1 MSNGLK
7 IRRGKLSRAG
17 AASAVPL
24 IVLALCLVG
33 SGCKSFSIPFFG
45 GANLTDSGLKQ
56 GRDLPYAAVI
66 QAQIPV
72 LSETA
77 NTTMNARLEVTSRV
91 RVGQVE
97 SAEWARVEAEVTGA
111 RYDVDGKPYPV
122 SLVGNKLSF
131 KCASLRRISAWPSLF
146 MPIGLELLEISLPHA
161 KVRKGESWKGD
172 GHRLL
177 LQQGDDLKFV
187 KEFRYTGDTTE
198 AGEACYRVSVTI
210 APTTAT
216 LPTGAL
222 LDFVGSGEVLIS
234 KKDGRVVKATEVLE
248 GTIRNDKLSREPGR
262 FVHAMALASGTV
274 IPGVPAASGAKPSV
288 PAVGAAPIASA
299 TTVSVSAV
307 ATPPHATLA
316 AVLSMSATALQPGLD
331 AAAFLRERIIYVSR
345 STGKR
350 QVWSVSPDGTDKRCL
365 TGHAFE
371 HWMGA
376 PDPSGR
382 VLACVSRRAAGVN
395 IWAYALER
403 GIGEPLTSFSE
414 NEDVKAG
421 WSKEGRRL
429 IFLKGGRLW
438 SIHLEGYDMQNYGVE
453 GTVKDFCSVPVSQ
466 QIIAVQNVLNQN
478 LLVSIDVISAVSREL
493 FEGDLPALSADGTK
507 LAYRNGDYLFA
518 SNSDGTLNKQ
528 VSKVNIADAPI
539 FWSPDGSRLAMT
551 IIGDGDENVS
561 LLDVAAGTVKPVTTR
576 GGSVVGFSPG
586 GDRIAYILNGD
597 LWIAST
603 DGSAHTLI
611 VPDGSTEGPVFWG
624 KTYVP

>member
-1 MSNGLK
+1 
-7 IRRGKLSRAG
+7 
-17 AASAVPL
+17 
-24 IVLALCLVG
+24 
-33 SGCKSFSIPFFG
+33 
-45 GANLTDSGLKQ
+45 
-56 GRDLPYAAVI
+56 
-66 QAQIPV
+66 
-72 LSETA
+72 
-77 NTTMNARLEVTSRV
+77 
-91 RVGQVE
+91 
-97 SAEWARVEAEVTGA
+97 
-111 RYDVDGKPYPV
+111 
-122 SLVGNKLSF
+122 
-131 KCASLRRISAWPSLF
+131 
-146 MPIGLELLEISLPHA
+146 
-161 KVRKGESWKGD
+161 
-172 GHRLL
+172 
-177 LQQGDDLKFV
+177 
-187 KEFRYTGDTTE
+187 
-198 AGEACYRVSVTI
+198 
-210 APTTAT
+210 
-216 LPTGAL
+216 
-222 LDFVGSGEVLIS
+222 
-234 KKDGRVVKATEVLE
+234 
-248 GTIRNDKLSREPGR
+248 
-262 FVHAMALASGTV
+262 
-274 IPGVPAASGAKPSV
+274 
-288 PAVGAAPIASA
+288 
-299 TTVSVSAV
+299 VSVSAV